1 MARIKKPQFNILVR
15 PDGKIPA
22 AAYLR
27 VSSNGQD
34 VENSIDAQLERIR
47 KWAEEHGYVIVKVF
61 TDRARTG
68 KFANRPDFREMIEV
82 GESSDCPFAVVLV
95 WRFSRFFRDRIE
107 SGLYK
112 NRLRKRNIRVL
123 SINEPTDD
131 SPQGQLHEGMIEL
144 FDQYTSDVIS
154 EDVRRGTHRLA
165 ERGFFVGAIPPD
177 RNEED
182 KGPRHTGPESNRAL
196 QAGPGGAGL
205 DDPARLRPG
214 PSGQDGQPDTSHPA
228 KRGNPRAQREALAAQ
243 QDPRRPDQPALRRNH
258 HAGETAGRR
267 LGNGMR
273 GRPRGHSHARG
284 VRRSPETPAGE
295 SAGSHSPRHAGSG
308 HMLSELGRCRQC
320 GAPYVYRPAGGKEEQ
335 YEYIICKTRKELGP
349 KECDSPNLP
358 APAFEAM
365 TLDVVEEDILLRR
378 NLEAAIDQLRQSAGA
393 LHSDRSEHVSRLS
406 ESVAELGRRIEKV
419 YLAWENE
426 DIPYEFFRTRSEELR
441 ELKGRAEAELAKA
454 REELDD
460 THVILDGPEEVLNY
474 SAELKTF
481 LRDKNP
487 ARTRSWLKTFLIR
500 YWVEPEYV
508 TYEYRLP
515 LPPGG
520 PNAGLRKRR
529 VPLEGEF
536 RPITRFSPH
545 TRG

>member
-1 MARIKKPQFNILVR
+1 MARIKKPQFNVWVR

-107 SGLYK
+107 SGFYK
-112 NRLRKRNIRVL
+112 NRLRNRNIKVL

-131 SPQGQLHEGMIEL
+131 TPQGQLHEGMIEL

-165 ERGFFVGAIPPD
+165 ERGFFVGAIPP
-177 RNEED
+177 
-182 KGPRHTGPESNRAL
+182 TGMKKIKVQDIQGQRVTERYKLAPGELAWMIRRVFDLAL
-196 QAGPGGAGL
+196 QDKTDNRIHRILRSEGILGPNGKPLPANRIHDVLTNRHYEGTIVRGKLPDGAWETVCEGAHEGIVT
-205 DDPARLRPG
+205 PEEFAEVQRLR
-214 PSGQDGQPDTSHPA
+214 
-228 KRGNPRAQREALAAQ
+228 RERA
-243 QDPRRPDQPALRRNH
+243 
-258 HAGETAGRR
+258 
-267 LGNGMR
+267 
-273 GRPRGHSHARG
+273 
-284 VRRSPETPAGE
+284 PEVT
-295 SAGSHSPRHAGSG
+295 HPRHAGSG

-378 NLEAAIDQLRQSAGA
+378 NLEAAIDQLRQSTGA

-454 REELDD
+454 GEELDD

-487 ARTRSWLKTFLIR
+487 ARTRSWLKTFPDKVL
-500 YWVEPEYV
+500 
-508 TYEYRLP
+508 
-515 LPPGG
+515 G
-520 PNAGLRKRR
+520 
-529 VPLEGEF
+529 
-536 RPITRFSPH
+536 
-545 TRG
+545 